1 MPIIPTPPPRRKP
14 DFTLTMINIVFLL
27 LLFFLTTGSLTNRNE
42 AQADIPFTRDLPL
55 EKLPRPL
62 LLIEAGGDLFLDGKA
77 QPRAT
82 LVGDAR
88 AALVAAGDPGASL
101 NLLAQKEMPARDF
114 LAIAQALRAGGVP
127 VQIVTLHQGAGEA
140 RAAP

>member
-1 MPIIPTPPPRRKP
+1 MPIIPAPPPRRKP

-62 LLIEAGGDLFLDGKA
+62 LLLTADGSLFLDGKA

-82 LVGDAR
+82 LMVDAK
-88 AALVAAGDPGASL
+88 AALAATGDPDAAL
-101 NLLAQKEMPARDF
+101 NLLAQKEMAARDF
-114 LAIAQALRAGGVP
+114 LKVAQELRTGGIT
-127 VQIVTLHQGAGEA
+127 VQIVTLHQS
-140 RAAP
+140 AAPGGTGQ